1 MMTVETGRK
10 AVERREWGDAVA
22 AFHEADE
29 TEPLSPED
37 LELLADASWWAGEPD
52 ESVEVLERAYAGH
65 VEKGSETG
73 AARVAVALAY
83 LAARRQAFSIAGGW
97 LARAHRLLDGHPE
110 SVVNAQIK
118 VIDIIE
124 TLYFKGDIPGGIEA
138 ADETVTLARRL
149 GSREAESQALALK
162 GIALIMIGQWKEGMV
177 LLDEATAAA
186 VSGEISLR
194 AASDIYCQ
202 TISACR
208 AMADFRRAGE
218 WTEEADRWMN
228 RYSVTGYTG
237 VCSVHRAELKRLH
250 GNWTEAQEEA
260 RAACID
266 LERYHIL
273 DAVGYAYHEIGEV
286 LFRTGDL
293 VGAEKAFLMAYENG
307 ESPQPGL
314 ALLMLARGEGVEAAS
329 SLANALAHTDKSI
342 LLARA
347 TMLPAQ
353 VEIAL
358 TQDDVE
364 TARAAIEEL
373 EMITAEFERPAFEA
387 ATLTAKGDLALH
399 LGDPE
404 EATLHLEKAWRL
416 WKEVEFPYETARA
429 RVLLGQ
435 ARANL
440 GDAGSARME
449 LGAARSTFER
459 LGATLDLKRVDELLY
474 ESRVPDADRDRVV
487 KTLMFTDIVV
497 STDLVRTLGEDRWE
511 NLLRWHDNELRSLF
525 GGHQG
530 VEVSHTGDGFFV
542 TFDRPWDAVEA
553 AVAIQRRMTEHR
565 RESGFAPWVRIGIH
579 HAEVTKEG
587 GDYRGQGVHVAA
599 RVGAVAGEEEIVI
612 SGAALAAVGEI
623 KFPLSEPRMV
633 ELKGVLEPVEVSTI
647 DWR

>member
-1 MMTVETGRK
+1 MTVEIGRK

-22 AFHEADE
+22 AFHEADQA
-29 TEPLSPED
+29 EPLSPED

-52 ESVEVLERAYAGH
+52 ESVEVLERAFAGH
-65 VEKGSETG
+65 IEQGSETG
-73 AARVAVALAY
+73 AARVAVVLGY

-97 LARAHRLLDGHPE
+97 LARAYRLLEGHPE

-118 VIDIIE
+118 VIEIIE
-124 TLYFKGDIPGGIEA
+124 TLFYKGDIPGGIEV
-138 ADETVTLARRL
+138 ADETVTLARRV

-162 GIALIMIGQWKEGMV
+162 GVALIMIGQWKEGMV
-177 LLDEATAAA
+177 LLDEATATA

-237 VCSVHRAELKRLH
+237 ICSVHRAELKRLH

-266 LERYHIL
+266 LERYHIM

-307 ESPQPGL
+307 ENPQPGL
-314 ALLMLARGEGVEAAS
+314 ALLMLARGEGAAAAS

-353 VEIAL
+353 AEIAL
-358 TQDDVE
+358 TQNDTE

-404 EATLHLEKAWRL
+404 EAAQHLERAWRL

-429 RVLLGQ
+429 RVLLAQ
-435 ARANL
+435 AKAGL
-440 GDAGSARME
+440 GDPATARME
-449 LGAARSTFER
+449 LGAARSTFDR

-525 GGHQG
+525 GRHQG

-542 TFDRPWDAVEA
+542 TFDRPSDAVEA

-587 GDYRGQGVHVAA
+587 ADYRGQGVHVAA

-612 SGAALAAVGEI
+612 SGPALTAVEEI
-623 KFPLSEPRMV
+623 KFPLSEPRFV
-633 ELKGVLEPVEVSTI
+633 ELKGVLEPVEVSVV